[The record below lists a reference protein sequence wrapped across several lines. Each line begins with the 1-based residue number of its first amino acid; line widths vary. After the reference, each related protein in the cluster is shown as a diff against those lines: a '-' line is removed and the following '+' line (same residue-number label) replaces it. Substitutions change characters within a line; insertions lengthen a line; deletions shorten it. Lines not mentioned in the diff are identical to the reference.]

1 MLSKRRRSAFFI
13 TPLPRFFSE
22 FQICKTEKLLVL
34 FLRFTTTPAAAADAA
49 SANAQTATFVVSPVL
64 AAFLV
69 LSTFVVVLLSD
80 LDVLEGLFLLLSTFV
95 SSFLL
100 SPLLLS
106 SFLSSSFL
114 PSSVFFST
122 RALRAFAMALFASS
136 T

>member
-80 LDVLEGLFLLLSTFV
+80 LDVLEELLFLLSSTFV

-100 SPLLLS
+100 SPLLPS
-106 SFLSSSFL
+106 SFF

-122 RALRAFAMALFASS
+122 RALRAFAIALFASS

>member
-34 FLRFTTTPAAAADAA
+34 FFTTPAAAADAA

-80 LDVLEGLFLLLSTFV
+80 LDVLEELLFLLSSTFV

-100 SPLLLS
+100 SPLLPS
-106 SFLSSSFL
+106 SFF